1 MIKFFRKIRQKML
14 TENKLRMYFSYA
26 IGEIILVVIGI
37 LLALQINNLNE
48 DRKVRN
54 QEKDLISGLIRDL
67 GKDIHLLEII
77 NTYDS
82 LQIISDR
89 TILAAFTTDS
99 IRNNKTLI
107 QKQIANGLLT
117 IDFTVS
123 KTFYEDLKNNGKIN
137 YLANDSIRDAVEDY
151 YANMENMNGVFD
163 KNDVS
168 IRDVSV
174 KIGTYLDINS
184 SFQAMIPEFG
194 KQELDEFDNSIFY
207 EPIESPKVKELANL
221 ISMRQ
226 ALKSMVLNIHKI
238 ALSDAKAL
246 KELLTNYL
254 EEK

>member
-1 MIKFFRKIRQKML
+1 ML